1 MSDASDDT
9 LRWVGEAA
17 RAADDKKAE
26 ATVVIDVGDVL
37 AVTDY
42 FVIAN
47 GTNPRQVNAIVEG
60 IETQL
65 KEAGGPAPVRIEGAE
80 EREWVLMDYGPFV
93 VHVFDAAQRDFYQ
106 LEKLWGD
113 RPLVDWAELEP
124 AAAGD

>member
-1 MSDASDDT
+1 MTDIDDDT

-42 FVIAN
+42 FVITN

-60 IETQL
+60 IEEQV
-65 KEAGGPAPVRIEGAE
+65 KAAGGPGPVRVEGAE
-80 EREWVLMDYGPFV
+80 DREWVLMDYGPFV
-93 VHVFDAAQRDFYQ
+93 VHVFDAEQRDFYQ

-113 RPLVDWAELEP
+113 RPTVDWAAAEP
-124 AAAGD
+124 AAAAD